1 MQVYPDKC
9 TVSFSAGLHGWAF
22 TLSTFAKMYASK
34 FGTDESKMITKLW
47 GDNFFDPT
55 TKKWT
60 TTATDSKTCKRGFC
74 QFCYEPIKQVIELA
88 MNDNKAKLF
97 PMLEKLGVFSKLKT
111 EDKELIGKPLMKRV
125 MQNWLPANVAL
136 LEMIVYHLPSPA
148 KAQKYRVDTLY
159 EGPLDDVYAT
169 AVRNCDPKGPLML
182 YISKMIPSADSG
194 RFFAFGRV
202 FSGTVSTGTKVRIM
216 GPNYVP
222 GESLSLWGSFHSWR

>member
-1 MQVYPDKC
+1 
-9 TVSFSAGLHGWAF
+9 
-22 TLSTFAKMYASK
+22 
-34 FGTDESKMITKLW
+34 
-47 GDNFFDPT
+47 
-55 TKKWT
+55 
-60 TTATDSKTCKRGFC
+60 
-74 QFCYEPIKQVIELA
+74 

-97 PMLEKLGVFSKLKT
+97 PMLEKLGVLHKLKV

-169 AVRNCDPKGPLML
+169 AVRNCDPEGPLML
-182 YISKMIPSADSG
+182 YISKMIPSSDSG

-202 FSGTVSTGTKVRIM
+202 FSGRVSTGSKVRIL

-222 GESLSLWGSFHSWR
+222 GE